1 MHNSIGT
8 HKLLFPYYLSPFFH
22 SSLPL
27 SLPPLFLLPSQS
39 YLSSSLA
46 LSVLLPMSTCHC
58 LATNVYVLMS
68 TYHQCRP
75 TYLYLPTIATYQH
88 LASYVNLSTSTSTY
102 PFKSLYNRRRPRSHR
117 SCSSPLYFH
126 ISLSL
131 SLLLC
136 LPTYDPF
143 PTLTS
148 HSLSPSSLSLSFI
161 SATCI
166 PIPIYLFL
174 IAVDPRAGIGLVNYE
189 LSSVKREEH
198 KSPINQE
205 ANTTELLKSYHVCC
219 VSIVMHVLEDRDQL

>member
-1 MHNSIGT
+1 
-8 HKLLFPYYLSPFFH
+8 
-22 SSLPL
+22 
-27 SLPPLFLLPSQS
+27 
-39 YLSSSLA
+39 
-46 LSVLLPMSTCHC
+46 MS
-58 LATNVYVLMS
+58 
-68 TYHQCRP
+68 
-75 TYLYLPTIATYQH
+75 TYQH
-88 LASYVNLSTSTSTY
+88 LHRPIPLNLY
-102 PFKSLYNRRRPRSHR
+102 IIAADPGAIGLVL
-117 SCSSPLYFH
+117 PLY
-126 ISLSL
+126 ISIYIYLSL

>member
-1 MHNSIGT
+1 
-8 HKLLFPYYLSPFFH
+8 
-22 SSLPL
+22 
-27 SLPPLFLLPSQS
+27 
-39 YLSSSLA
+39 
-46 LSVLLPMSTCHC
+46 MSTCHC

-68 TYHQCRP
+68 TYHQCLP

-174 IAVDPRAGIGLVNYE
+174 IAVDPRAGIGLVLRWNERNTSPQLTKRQTPRNY
-189 LSSVKREEH
+189 LRVTMSAVWASWCMCWRIGISCSFLLFKQNTFCDLF
-198 KSPINQE
+198 INYKH
-205 ANTTELLKSYHVCC
+205 L
-219 VSIVMHVLEDRDQL
+219 